1 MRKYFF
7 QIVIISLL
15 LTSCSTV
22 NQHTTIR
29 IKGSDTMYQLNEAL
43 AREYMIMNPGI
54 SIYVEGGG
62 TSSGV
67 NALINGEIDIAAAS
81 RSLNAEEAKGL
92 AEYYSSVGIYYL
104 IAKDAL
110 SIYVNKNNPIK
121 NFSLE
126 ELERIFSCEIINWK
140 ELGGSDISIQTVIR
154 PPNSGTHIYFR
165 EHILEEK
172 NYCQSAVVLPTT
184 ESIIDYINKNE
195 NTIGYGGIGYK
206 ERITLAKVNG
216 IEASI
221 ETARNDT
228 YPITR
233 YLLFFTSNTPSGVVK
248 DFIVWVLSPNGQRII
263 KNSGYITLWELPQDF
278 R

>member
-1 MRKYFF
+1 MRIIFTNIF
-7 QIVIISLL
+7 VISLL
-15 LTSCSTV
+15 ITSCSAV
-22 NQHTTIR
+22 NQHNTIR

-62 TSSGV
+62 TSTGV
-67 NALINGEIDIAAAS
+67 NSLIKGECDIAAAS
-81 RSLNAEEAKGL
+81 RTLKAEEAKGL
-92 AEYYSSVGIYYL
+92 AEYYSSVGMYYL

-110 SIYVNKNNPIK
+110 SVYVNENNPIK
-121 NFSLE
+121 SFTLE

-140 ELGGSDISIQTVIR
+140 ELGGGDYSIQTVIR

-172 NYCQSAVVLPTT
+172 DYCESAVVLPTT

-195 NTIGYGGIGYK
+195 NAIGYGGIGYK
-206 ERITLAKVNG
+206 EGITLAKVNG
-216 IEASI
+216 IEAST
-221 ETARNDT
+221 ETARNDS

-233 YLLFFTSNTPSGVVK
+233 YLHFFTSNTPSGLVK
-248 DFIVWVLSPNGQRII
+248 NFIDWVLSPNGQKII
-263 KNSGYITLWELPQDF
+263 KESGYITLWELPQKN
-278 R
+278 

>member
-1 MRKYFF
+1 VRIIFTNI
-7 QIVIISLL
+7 IVISLFI
-15 LTSCSTV
+15 TSCTAV

-29 IKGSDTMYQLNEAL
+29 IKGSDTMYQLNESL

-67 NALINGEIDIAAAS
+67 NSLIKGESDIAAAS
-81 RSLNAEEAKGL
+81 RSLKAEEAKIL

-110 SIYVNKNNPIK
+110 SIYVNQNNPIE
-121 NFSLE
+121 NFTLE
-126 ELERIFSCEIINWK
+126 ELERIFSCEIKNWN
-140 ELGGSDISIQTVIR
+140 ELGGNNKSIQTVIR
-154 PPNSGTHIYFR
+154 PPNSGTHIYFK
-165 EHILEEK
+165 EHILEAIE
-172 NYCQSAVVLPTT
+172 YCESAVVLPTT

-195 NTIGYGGIGYK
+195 NAIGYGGIGYK
-206 ERITLAKVNG
+206 EGITLAKVNG
-216 IEASI
+216 IEASV

-233 YLLFFTSNTPSGVVK
+233 YLHFFTSNSPSGVVK
-248 DFIVWVLSPNGQRII
+248 DFIDWVLSPDGQKII
-263 KNSGYITLWELPQDF
+263 KNSGYITLWELPQNN
-278 R
+278 